1 MKRLMEH
8 RDHLDGVA
16 ASILVRAK
24 VWSHCEGCGNLIG
37 DGGYGDPTGAY
48 KLGNY
53 LISQKDPLVAEFE
66 RRRDMTDTVKA
77 VYESSHGG
85 LAVDRSC
92 CDCRRIDR
100 DNM

>member
-1 MKRLMEH
+1 MER

-16 ASILVRAK
+16 ASLLVRVK
-24 VWSHCEGCGNLIG
+24 VWSHCEGCGNLLNEG
-37 DGGYGDPTGAY
+37 DGGDVTDAY

-53 LISQKDPLVAEFE
+53 LISKGDPLVADFDD
-66 RRRDMTDTVKA
+66 RRDMTDTIKA

-85 LAVDRSC
+85 LAVDRRSC
-92 CDCRRIDR
+92 SCRRIDR